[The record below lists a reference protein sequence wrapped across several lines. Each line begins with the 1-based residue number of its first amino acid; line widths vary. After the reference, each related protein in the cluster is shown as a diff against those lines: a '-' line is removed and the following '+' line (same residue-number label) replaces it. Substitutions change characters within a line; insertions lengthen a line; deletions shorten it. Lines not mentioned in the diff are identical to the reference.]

1 LYSQSNAD
9 FYADLFDRPNQQN
22 FLARDK
28 ELSTFKSQA
37 LSIGATYDFLPN
49 GWRFLKKGTLNLFYD
64 RIQFDYDDF
73 RDARFAQL
81 PTTDP
86 NFRPAG
92 TEPLYSFGANV
103 IQMFV
108 SVWF

>member
-1 LYSQSNAD
+1 M
-9 FYADLFDRPNQQN
+9 
-22 FLARDK
+22 
-28 ELSTFKSQA
+28 TFS
-37 LSIGATYDFLPN
+37 
-49 GWRFLKKGTLNLFYD
+49 YD

-86 NFRPAG
+86 NFHPAG

>member
-1 LYSQSNAD
+1 MA
-9 FYADLFDRPNQQN
+9 ARRRKTAKTRGGAVARR
-22 FLARDK
+22 LAAVPR
-28 ELSTFKSQA
+28 LSQA
-37 LSIGATYDFLPN
+37 LARLEKQLPKELRAPLSTWRRQVATWEARL
-49 GWRFLKKGTLNLFYD
+49 D
-64 RIQFDYDDF
+64 RLRED

-86 NFRPAG
+86 SFHAAG